1 MLRAATIVWTALAA
15 LVATAPAHAAPDDA
29 VYRLANGCYTLTSTS
44 TRQAVALVGS
54 GWGLR
59 PAGAGAP
66 VRFKAITLGR
76 FMLLEP
82 GGALLAS
89 DGRAIALTRTPGPP
103 ADFTLERA
111 GDAFTLT
118 PTGSAMRVIA
128 GPAGLR
134 LGANGAGAAFAL
146 SPATG
151 CAEFPEAQVDA
162 SGPVYTGPTPYGET
176 RGFLDAHMH
185 MMGFEFLGGR
195 MHCGAPW
202 SAYGVTVALKG
213 CEGTA
218 LSNVVAST
226 LLSSNANVPT
236 DTVGWPTFR
245 QWPRWDALAYEQ
257 SYYKWLERAWR
268 GGLRI
273 FVNLFVENHALCAI
287 APERRPGY
295 DCNEM
300 DSVRRQAA
308 DLRNLETY
316 VDAQSGGPGKGWF
329 RIVADPFAARRVV
342 NAGKLA
348 VVPGIEVSSLFDC
361 GLRLGVSPCT
371 TADVDRGLDE
381 AYNTL
386 GVRDMELINKFDNGF
401 GGVTGDDSTTG
412 AIVNAGN
419 FLETGRFWDMRPCA
433 EHDESSA
440 DHPQVAVPALLA
452 PVAAALP
459 AGATPVYGPGPHCN
473 AMGLT
478 ALGERL
484 VRRMMDRRMIID
496 PDHLDVIARRQLLSI
511 VESRRYSGI
520 ISSHSWSTKDAFPRI
535 YKLGGMVTPYAGDA
549 TAFVA
554 SWRELRAMRDAR
566 FYGGIGW
573 GADMSGFGAQGRP
586 RNGPNPVRYPFRS
599 WDGRV
604 TLDRPRTGTRTF
616 DVNRDG
622 VAHYGL
628 YPDWVEDLRMVAG
641 KEIVDDL
648 VRGPEAYLQMWERAV
663 GVAPASSCRQA
674 RLRVR
679 PDGLG
684 LVRIATPAEEVLRGA
699 GQPVRR
705 VGRTWRYCVAGR
717 EGGSVRVVFTPSGT
731 SGLIVSSAPRHRIG
745 GVGRGSRVAGLRGA
759 GVLRPG
765 LMARDAGRG
774 RRYLFGVSAGR
785 VRYVALAA
793 ASVARDPRELRREL
807 KLAGVSHRGRR

>member
-1 MLRAATIVWTALAA
+1 MLRAATITSMALAA
-15 LVATAPAHAAPDDA
+15 LLATATAPARAAQDDA
-29 VYRLANGCYTLTSTS
+29 VYGLANGCYTLTSTS
-44 TRQAVALVGS
+44 SGQAVALVGS
-54 GWGLR
+54 GWGLG
-59 PAGAGAP
+59 PAAAAAP
-66 VRFKAITLGR
+66 FRFKAVTLGR
-76 FMLLEP
+76 FMLYGP

-89 DGRAIALTRTPGPP
+89 DGRAITETHSPGPP
-103 ADFTLERA
+103 ADFTLEHA

-118 PTGSAMRVIA
+118 PTGSALRVTA

-134 LGANGAGAAFAL
+134 LGNDAAAFTLA
-146 SPATG
+146 PATG
-151 CAEFPEAQVDA
+151 CAEFPEAEINA
-162 SGPVYTGPTPYGET
+162 SGPVHTGSTPYGEA

-202 SAYGVTVALKG
+202 DAYGVTVALRG
-213 CEGTA
+213 CEGAA
-218 LSNVVAST
+218 LGNLVAST
-226 LLSSNANVPT
+226 LLGSNASVPT
-236 DTVGWPTFR
+236 DRIGWPAFK
-245 QWPRWDALAYEQ
+245 QWPRWDALAFEQ
-257 SYYKWLERAWR
+257 SYYRWLERAWR

-287 APERRPGY
+287 APERKPGY
-295 DCNEM
+295 NCNEM

-308 DLRNLETY
+308 DLKHLETY
-316 VDAQSGGPGKGWF
+316 IDAQSGGPGKGWF
-329 RIVADPFAARRVV
+329 RIVSDPFQARRVV

-361 GLRLGVSPCT
+361 GLRLGVSRCT

-381 AYNTL
+381 AYNDL

-419 FLETGRFWDMRPCA
+419 FLETGRFWDMRPCT

-452 PVAAALP
+452 PLAAALP

-478 ALGERL
+478 ALGEHL
-484 VRRMMDRRMIID
+484 VRRMMDKRMIID

-535 YKLGGMVTPYAGDA
+535 YGLGGMVTPYAGDA
-549 TAFVA
+549 TKFVA
-554 SWRELRAMRDAR
+554 RWRELRTMKNER
-566 FYGGIGW
+566 FYWGIGW
-573 GADMSGFGAQGRP
+573 GADMSGFGNQGRP
-586 RNGPNPVRYPFRS
+586 RGGPNPVRYPFSS
-599 WDGRV
+599 WDGKV
-604 TLDRPRTGTRTF
+604 TFDRPRTGTRTF
-616 DVNRDG
+616 DINRDG

-628 YPDWVEDLRMVAG
+628 YPDWVEDLRMIAG
-641 KEIVDDL
+641 EEIVNDL

-663 GVAPASSCRQA
+663 GVQPSSACRQA
-674 RLRVR
+674 RLRFG
-679 PDGLG
+679 PAGLG
-684 LVRIATPAEEVLRGA
+684 LVKIATPAEEVLRGA

-705 VGRTWRYCVAGR
+705 VGRAWRYCVSGR
-717 EGGSVRVVFTPSGT
+717 AQGSVRVVFTPSGR
-731 SGLIVSSAPRHRIG
+731 SGLIVSTAPRHRIG
-745 GVGRGSRVAGLRGA
+745 GVGRGSRAASLRGA
-759 GVLRPG
+759 RILRPG
-765 LMARDAGRG
+765 LMVRDAGRG
-774 RRYLFGVSAGR
+774 KRYLFGVSAASR
-785 VRYVALAA
+785 VRYVGLAA
-793 ASVARDPRELRREL
+793 ASVARDARELRREL
-807 KLAGVSHRGRR
+807 RLAGVR